1 MLCSRPLALLGADPW
16 GSVSTALLKKWARCP
31 RTPSPR
37 LRKIAE
43 AFDGPYHRPRESAS
57 APKPALARAPR
68 RNASNPTQ
76 DLGRDPPANC
86 SAGPVGDDLFHW
98 QATIMGPEDS
108 PYSGGVFFLNIHF
121 PADYPFKPPK
131 VSFTTR
137 IYHCNINANGG
148 ICLDIL
154 KDQWS
159 PALTISKVLLS
170 ICSLLTDPN
179 PDDPLV
185 PEIAQIFRTD
195 RGKHDETAREW
206 THKYAM

>member
-1 MLCSRPLALLGADPW
+1 MAL
-16 GSVSTALLKKWARCP
+16 KR
-31 RTPSPR
+31 
-37 LRKIAE
+37 IQ
-43 AFDGPYHRPRESAS
+43 RE
-57 APKPALARAPR
+57 L
-68 RNASNPTQ
+68 Q
-76 DLGRDPPANC
+76 ELGRDPPANC

-108 PYSGGVFFLNIHF
+108 PYTGGVFFLDIHF

-137 IYHCNINANGG
+137 IYHCNINSNGG

-185 PEIAQIFRTD
+185 PEIAQLLKNNTTQ
-195 RGKHDETAREW
+195 HNATAREW
-206 THKYAM
+206 TAKYAM

>member
-1 MLCSRPLALLGADPW
+1 MYYIHNNNNIC
-16 GSVSTALLKKWARCP
+16 
-31 RTPSPR
+31 
-37 LRKIAE
+37 I
-43 AFDGPYHRPRESAS
+43 H
-57 APKPALARAPR
+57 
-68 RNASNPTQ
+68 TQ
-76 DLGRDPPANC
+76 ELVDLGKDPPSNC
-86 SAGPVGDDLFHW
+86 SAGPVGDDMFHW

-108 PYSGGVFFLNIHF
+108 PYSGGVFFLDIHF

-131 VSFTTR
+131 VHFTTR
-137 IYHCNINANGG
+137 IYHCNINSNGG

-185 PEIAQIFRTD
+185 PDIAQLYKTD
-195 RGKHDETAREW
+195 RQRHDATAREW
-206 THKYAM
+206 TSKYAM